1 MEYMDAR
8 DFLDLGMELN
18 EGDAMALD
26 RVARDIARAADG
38 PEKEVLSVALKRR
51 RTVPLPCKNVDRVAL
66 LELCRG
72 WNTLSRGSMR
82 DAAERRAA
90 YEAYVCDEISWEK
103 LISNSRS
110 IEKFHKNL
118 QKFARAE
125 EPHPIILALLRVQE
139 ATAQYAERDSLNQ
152 IPPDKKWA
160 VDKYLKTK
168 WAMEKPLEGEEAELV
183 AAGEANA

>member
-1 MEYMDAR
+1 MDAR

-18 EGDAMALD
+18 EGDTMALD
-26 RVARDIARAADG
+26 RVARDIARVPDG
-38 PEKEVLSVALKRR
+38 PEKEVLEIALKRR
-51 RTVPLPCKNVDRVAL
+51 RTVAPPCKNIDRVVL

-118 QKFARAE
+118 EKFARPE
-125 EPHPIILALLRVQE
+125 EPHPIIMALLRVQE

-168 WAMEKPLEGEEAELV
+168 WAMEPPVEAVESEEL
-183 AAGEANA
+183 AAVGEASA